1 MYPEGKRQ
9 NVGKPREKK
18 LSIIYNGVD
27 AWNDLSPYIERLD
40 YTDAVGSS
48 DTMSISLSD
57 RDLKWSNSW
66 MPEKGDKIKAGIM
79 LLNWNHEGEYLTCN
93 CGDFIVDDFT
103 FSAPPVK
110 CQINGVSSPVSTDFK
125 ETKNTKTWQ
134 AATVRIIAQEIAAKY
149 GLELKYETSADVGIE
164 KMEQD
169 DQTDSDFLSRLCEKY
184 GLGIKVYDSR
194 LVIWNFKEYF
204 ARPAVMA
211 ITPDMVSKWSYKS
224 TMQGTYTGA
233 RVSYTSPDK
242 KQGIEVMVGKEGRLC
257 NINQKADSEADAVLI
272 GENAILN
279 ANRKETTAEITMPPN
294 RFIYAT
300 ENIQLSK
307 FGKMDGKYFVE
318 KVSHSVSKGA
328 YTLQVS
334 LSRIPKDAEAVPNGD
349 APLSGSSRYIVET
362 GDTLWALA
370 GRFYGDAMQYKRIYE
385 ANKEVIE
392 AAAKKH
398 GKSNSREGHYI
409 WKGTELAIP

>member
-1 MYPEGKRQ
+1 M
-9 NVGKPREKK
+9 GKPREKQ

-27 AWNDLSPYIERLD
+27 AWNDLSPYIERFD

-48 DTMSISLSD
+48 DTMSITLSD

-66 MPEKGDKIKAGIM
+66 MPEKGDKIKAAIM
-79 LLNWNHEGEYLTCN
+79 LFNWNREGEHLTCN

-134 AATVRIIAQEIAAKY
+134 AATVRIIAQEIAGKY
-149 GLELKYETSADVGIE
+149 SLELRYETTADIGIE
-164 KMEQD
+164 KIEQD
-169 DQTDSDFLSRLCEKY
+169 EQTDSEFLSRLCEKY

-194 LVIWNFKEYF
+194 LVIWNFTEYF
-204 ARPAVMA
+204 VRPAVMA

-233 RVSYTSPDK
+233 KVSYTSPKK

-257 NINQKADSEADAVLI
+257 HINQKADSEADAVLI
-272 GENAILN
+272 GENAILT
-279 ANRKETTAEITMPPN
+279 ANRKETTAEITMPPH

-300 ENIQLSK
+300 ENIQLSN

-318 KVSHSVSKGA
+318 KVSHSISKGA

-334 LSRIPKDAEAVPNGD
+334 LSRILEETEAAADGD
-349 APLSGSSRYIVET
+349 VPLSGSTYYIVET
-362 GDTLWALA
+362 GDTLWELA
-370 GRFYGDAMQYKRIYE
+370 RRFYGDGTQCQRIYE
-385 ANKEVIE
+385 ANKETIE

-398 GKSNSREGHYI
+398 GKSNSREGHFI
-409 WKGTELAIP
+409 WKGTELLIPL